1 MEKGLVASEGPIKSV
16 LGPIK
21 IVTGP
26 ARAKHSSHLLAVCS
40 CVACVQSKMGG
51 VFGVFNIS

>member
-21 IVTGP
+21 IVTG
-26 ARAKHSSHLLAVCS
+26 KYSSYRP
-40 CVACVQSKMGG
+40 
-51 VFGVFNIS
+51 